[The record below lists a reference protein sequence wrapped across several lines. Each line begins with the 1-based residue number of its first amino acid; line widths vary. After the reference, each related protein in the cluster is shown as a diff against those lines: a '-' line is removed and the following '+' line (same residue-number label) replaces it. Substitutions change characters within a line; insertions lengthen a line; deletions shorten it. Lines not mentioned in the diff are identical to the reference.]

1 MAAIISSMPPIDAL
15 RFAFTGQLMLAGRQ
29 WRQISQGAVTA
40 YGVSAA
46 AAGPLLFI
54 RRLGGGVRQVRL
66 ADYVGLEGASLVRL
80 LDQLCAA
87 GLVRREVDA
96 NDRRANTLWLTDAGE
111 ALAEKIE
118 IELKQVRATVFADI
132 SEQDFEGAMR
142 VLDALARAAE
152 SAPNTASGS

>member
-1 MAAIISSMPPIDAL
+1 MAAIILSMPSIDAL

-29 WRQISQGAVTA
+29 WRHISQGAVTA
-40 YGVSAA
+40 YGISAA

-54 RRLGGGVRQVRL
+54 RRLGGGVRQVTL

-80 LDQLCAA
+80 VDQLSAA

-96 NDRRANTLWLTDAGE
+96 NDRRANALWLTDAGE

-118 IELKQVRATVFADI
+118 VELKQLRASVFAGV

-142 VLDALARAAE
+142 VLNALAQAAE
-152 SAPNTASGS
+152 SAPTTAFGS

>member
-1 MAAIISSMPPIDAL
+1 MSSIDAL

-29 WRQISQGAVTA
+29 WRHISQGAVTA
-40 YGVSAA
+40 YGISAA

-54 RRLGGGVRQVRL
+54 RRLGGGVRQVTL

-80 LDQLCAA
+80 VDQLSAA

-96 NDRRANTLWLTDAGE
+96 NDRRANALWLTDAGE

-118 IELKQVRATVFADI
+118 VELKQLRASVFAGV

-142 VLDALARAAE
+142 VLNALAQAAE
-152 SAPNTASGS
+152 SAPTTAFGS